1 VARREILD
9 RIQKYVD
16 PFRITKGKG
25 FRLKDFDPGDT
36 RGLKLDKGEAAE
48 LLQRGTEWLAE
59 EQNMLYAQDSW
70 SLLLVFQAMD
80 AAGKDGT
87 IKHVMSGVNPQG
99 CQVFSFK
106 QPSRED
112 LDHDFMWR
120 YVRCLPE
127 RGRIGIFNRS
137 YYEEVLVVRVHP
149 EILRRQRLPPQ
160 SVGKRIWDERLADI
174 AHFED
179 YLMRQGTI
187 LLKFFLHVSR
197 EEQKRRF
204 MQRLD
209 KPRKHW
215 KFSSADIRER
225 GFWGDYMHAFEEATP
240 RQRPTRRGSLCRPTT
255 SGSPGL
261 SSPQRSWKRWKTSTS
276 ATRRSM
282 QPRRKSSPR
291 RGRGLLGS
299 SALTYAE

>member
-1 VARREILD
+1 VARQEILD

-16 PFRITKGKG
+16 PFRITKAKG

-59 EQNMLYAQDSW
+59 EQNMLYAQDCW

-80 AAGKDGT
+80 AAGKDST

-120 YVRCLPE
+120 YVKCLPE

-149 EILRRQRLPPQ
+149 EILRRQRLPPA
-160 SVGKRIWDERLADI
+160 ER
-174 AHFED
+174 
-179 YLMRQGTI
+179 RQ
-187 LLKFFLHVSR
+187 
-197 EEQKRRF
+197 
-204 MQRLD
+204 
-209 KPRKHW
+209 
-215 KFSSADIRER
+215 AN
-225 GFWGDYMHAFEEATP
+225 
-240 RQRPTRRGSLCRPTT
+240 
-255 SGSPGL
+255 
-261 SSPQRSWKRWKTSTS
+261 
-276 ATRRSM
+276 
-282 QPRRKSSPR
+282 
-291 RGRGLLGS
+291 LG
-299 SALTYAE
+299 

>member
-1 VARREILD
+1 MARQEILD

-16 PFRITKGKG
+16 PFRITKAKG

-59 EQNMLYAQDSW
+59 EQNVLYAQDCW

-80 AAGKDGT
+80 AAGKDST

-112 LDHDFMWR
+112 LDHDFLWR
-120 YVRCLPE
+120 YIKCLPE

-149 EILRRQRLPPQ
+149 EILRRQRLPPR

-204 MQRLD
+204 MERLD

-225 GFWGDYMHAFEEATP
+225 GFWGDYMHAFEEAI
-240 RQRPTRRGSLCRPTT
+240 RRDPEYALAYAERT
-255 SGSPGL
+255 SDASGCMAG
-261 SSPQRSWKRWKTSTS
+261 SWKRWKTSTS
-276 ATRRSM
+276 ATRRST

-291 RGRGLLGS
+291 RGRRLLGS
-299 SALTYAE
+299 SALTYAK

>member
-1 VARREILD
+1 MARQEILD

-16 PFRITKGKG
+16 PFRITKAKG

-59 EQNMLYAQDSW
+59 EQNMLYAQDCW

-80 AAGKDGT
+80 AAGKDST

-120 YVRCLPE
+120 YVKCLPE

-204 MQRLD
+204 MERLD

-225 GFWGDYMHAFEEATP
+225 GFWGDYMHAFEEAIRATAAP
-240 RQRPTRRGSLCRPTT
+240 HAPWFIVPADNKWFTRLVVAAAIVETVENLD
-255 SGSPGL
+255 L
-261 SSPQRSWKRWKTSTS
+261 SYPKIDAAKKKELAAAR
-276 ATRRSM
+276 A
-282 QPRRKSSPR
+282 
-291 RGRGLLGS
+291 
-299 SALTYAE
+299 ALARER